1 MVLVVEKQGGGLQP
15 RRMPFTCKCTLV
27 LIGVDVA
34 VHVKTCFHVLQGR
47 DDPPGGCRHQDH
59 VPPSLH
65 EAWRIFLFQPPYHVA
80 VGRAGALA
88 LQTPT
93 QTYVLAGGTS

>member
-1 MVLVVEKQGGGLQP
+1 MHAGAY
-15 RRMPFTCKCTLV
+15 
-27 LIGVDVA
+27 GVDVA
-34 VHVKTCFHVLQGR
+34 VHVKTCFRVLQGR
-47 DDPPGGCRHQDH
+47 DDPPGGRRRQDH
-59 VPPSLH
+59 VPPALH
-65 EAWRIFLFQPPYHVA
+65 AARRVLLLQPSHHVA